1 MEKDKTGLQ
10 TEQFIDEISGGFR
23 SSQVLMTANR
33 LGIFELLGESELTS
47 QQIAE
52 ALRTD
57 GRATHILCDALVG
70 ISVLER
76 TAHGYRNTP
85 VALRHLLT
93 SSPESKTAMLK
104 HGARL
109 YERWAHLCDSV
120 TTGSPIPSEM
130 LNQQLVGG
138 KQEFARAM
146 ADSARSS
153 AAVTAEQ
160 LDLGQASILLDVG
173 GGPGTFAIEFCAR
186 NPQLTAVV
194 MDDAETLEVA
204 ARNIACAGMQDR
216 IMTRPGDV
224 FKDDMGCG
232 YDFIFVSNLIHI
244 YSAAENRRLVER
256 CASAL
261 ALGGRLGLKDF
272 FLDNDRRGPQWS
284 LLFAV
289 NMLVST
295 ENGDCYTLEE
305 AEGWL
310 EDAQLRYEARI
321 DLTKFSRL
329 LVARKAEGVENEG
342 CQPGGIS
349 LSEPCDLA

>member
-186 NPQLTAVV
+186 N
-194 MDDAETLEVA
+194 
-204 ARNIACAGMQDR
+204 QDR

-329 LVARKAEGVENEG
+329 LVARKAEGVEKEG